1 MVVGSSLGELIL
13 NLIFL
18 VFLDWVEYE
27 RVERKP

>member
-1 MVVGSSLGELIL
+1 MVVGSSLGELTL

-27 RVERKP
+27 RV